1 MRIRV
6 NKTFT
11 FDLSDAVLIVKSSVL
26 ETWNILTDFG
36 FASAMAG
43 INWTVNQII
52 ARIIMH
58 WCTREMRDTLAN
70 ERCGW
75 EVRMSRENG
84 IHNRIL
90 SWALQAGGY
99 ADQLMA
105 YRNSQRKRL
114 NRQYNMGDTSKWVKQ
129 HLCWLFFFSARLNI
143 QTSTLCKPLTAKY
156 SRQWKICC

>member
-1 MRIRV
+1 MLSKELKLYIVVNHGSDPIRRQ
-6 NKTFT
+6 NCNLPTNNR
-11 FDLSDAVLIVKSSVL
+11 AWI
-26 ETWNILTDFG
+26 
-36 FASAMAG
+36 ASAMAG